1 MQSVF
6 LYVIMNNFIFI
17 TADITKLIRS
27 TRVILVLGPSAFGH
41 PSSLHF
47 RCRSFTLQTDM
58 SDVLTVRASMIKR
71 ALWKYFGLESQ
82 TRSAASFW
90 LQLDSNPVMNYHKDK
105 HKRET
110 LEKVR
115 LLTGIYSYPHLI
127 YRNKNLFLKK
137 KKFCG
142 HWDTFKLCLI
152 FTSGHAWA
160 WQ

>member
-1 MQSVF
+1 M
-6 LYVIMNNFIFI
+6 
-17 TADITKLIRS
+17 
-27 TRVILVLGPSAFGH
+27 
-41 PSSLHF
+41 
-47 RCRSFTLQTDM
+47 LQTDM

-127 YRNKNLFLKK
+127 YRNKNLF
-137 KKFCG
+137 
-142 HWDTFKLCLI
+142 
-152 FTSGHAWA
+152 
-160 WQ
+160 